1 MRRDINDLWG
11 RHSTTILKVET
22 VVLILFFFIMCGTKY
37 CQAMEISDKI
47 NKINT
52 DNIVYK
58 DNFEV
63 LFDDFSQINTLDESI
78 DSSFKKNTELFDD
91 DISAKIKAYKEAKAA
106 EEAAKRAAANH
117 YYSYSGSGSYT
128 GSGSSSRPSGGG
140 SSYSVPSGAYGRLV
154 IHGTNINVPLYAG
167 SITSNTQWIVDRSN
181 SAAYLTGAGITPLIG
196 DHNYQGFSTLINLR
210 VGSRATIYYANG
222 SSRSLTMTGKVFGHN
237 YSGDMKDSNGN
248 SVLWQNAGGINMYT
262 CTDGNHNVVVTYW
275 R

>member
-1 MRRDINDLWG
+1 
-11 RHSTTILKVET
+11 
-22 VVLILFFFIMCGTKY
+22 
-37 CQAMEISDKI
+37 MEISDKI

-63 LFDDFSQINTLDESI
+63 LFDDFSQINVLDESVNN
-78 DSSFKKNTELFDD
+78 SFKKNTELFDD

-106 EEAAKRAAANH
+106 EEAAKRTTTNR
-117 YYSYSGSGSYT
+117 YYSYSG
-128 GSGSSSRPSGGG
+128 GG
-140 SSYSVPSGAYGRLV
+140 SYSVPSGAYGRLV

-167 SITSNTQWIVDRSN
+167 NITSNTQWIVDRVN
-181 SAAYLTGAGITPLIG
+181 SAAYLTGNGITPLIG

-237 YSGDMKDSNGN
+237 YGGDMEDSNGN